1 MTKILNEGFDHLD
14 LENVLDTTLTVDKY
28 AAKMGS
34 DDEIVTLAFT
44 IKSEQAGEDFVD
56 WLERGYEF
64 ILDAQV
70 SEGEVSRGKFL
81 VFAEM
86 NRRTSVPERI
96 IELLDDLETLT
107 GKKLEAWDIE
117 IGDDMIKPDENE
129 IKKRL
134 ILSPH
139 VYREQHDEEE
149 NIEGELNEMREIAGL
164 PSKSIIKEKDQLLK
178 DFMAKAGL

>member
-1 MTKILNEGFDHLD
+1 MAKILNEGFDYHD
-14 LENVLDTTLTVDKY
+14 LVNILDTTLTVDKY

-44 IKSEQAGEDFVD
+44 IKGEQAGEDFVD

-70 SEGEVSRGKFL
+70 SEGEVTRGKFL

-86 NRRTSVPERI
+86 NRRTTVPERI
-96 IELLDDLETLT
+96 IEIIEDLETLT
-107 GKKLEAWDIE
+107 DKKLSDWVIDINDE
-117 IGDDMIKPDENE
+117 KIKPDVNE
-129 IKKRL
+129 IKNRM

-139 VYREQHDEEE
+139 IYREQNEEEE

-164 PSKSIIKEKDQLLK
+164 PSKSIVKEKDQLLK

>member
-1 MTKILNEGFDHLD
+1 MTKILNEGFDYHD
-14 LENVLDTTLTVDKY
+14 LVNILDTTLTVDKY

-44 IKSEQAGEDFVD
+44 IKGEQAGEDFVD

-70 SEGEVSRGKFL
+70 SEGEVTRGKYI

-96 IELLDDLETLT
+96 VEILEDLETLT
-107 GKKLEAWDIE
+107 DKKLSDWIIE
-117 IGDDMIKPDENE
+117 IDDEKIEADMKE
-129 IKKRL
+129 IKNRL

-139 VYREQHDEEE
+139 VYREQHEEEE

-164 PSKSIIKEKDQLLK
+164 PSKSIVKEKDQLLK
-178 DFMAKAGL
+178 DFLAKAGL